1 MDLERIEEILRT
13 RPPRERTYDRRLP
26 DLLVGR
32 QPLKATIRLRG
43 GSWFGSRAAAVVL
56 VVVVVGGAALYG
68 SWHQG
73 QPVVSATPTA
83 TPTETPSQSS
93 IATKTATA
101 SPPPSPSPSQSS
113 SLPPQVYSTAPPAG
127 SHHLLSGQVGF
138 AGTWAWTVSGSGV
151 SISQDGGRTW
161 SDLVLPSGL
170 KASSVMT
177 VSAAPGR
184 AVWLAS
190 RDGEGVRL
198 YRKPVG
204 ATAWSSTALVP
215 AWTPQESA
223 VRAQGIER
231 VTITPGPAGLVTVYA
246 TVGLGMS
253 TADETLFV
261 STDDGRTFAQH
272 RPTGGNI
279 GMFWDSVTFV
289 TPTLGLVVEGPSTLA
304 GFLMHTSDGG
314 TTWSNSSVP
323 GLPAP
328 GYYEYGSPAIVGS
341 DIVVP
346 LTTMADDTTTTFSL
360 LVSHDGGA
368 TLAPMGTALTEHT
381 GYSWFPSDT
390 LGAVTWVTNGGTL
403 YETSDGAQTWTSIT
417 PAGFGVS
424 QIHLTGPTS
433 AMVVSGQSGCASFKA
448 DCWSQSWL
456 IETTDGGRTW
466 TDL

>member
-1 MDLERIEEILRT
+1 MDLERIEELLRT

-32 QPLKATIRLRG
+32 QPLKAMVRLRG
-43 GSWFGSRAAAVVL
+43 GSRFGSRAAAVLL
-56 VVVVVGGAALYG
+56 VVAMVGGAALYG

-73 QPVVSATPTA
+73 QPEVSATLTA
-83 TPTETPSQSS
+83 TPAETASQSP
-93 IATKTATA
+93 IATATA
-101 SPPPSPSPSQSS
+101 SPPASPSPSQSS

-138 AGTWAWTVSGSGV
+138 AGTWAWTVSDSGV
-151 SISQDGGRTW
+151 SISQDGGRSW
-161 SDLVLPSGL
+161 SDLSLPNGL

-177 VSAAPGR
+177 VSAALGR

-204 ATAWSSTALVP
+204 ATAWSSAALMP
-215 AWTPQESA
+215 AWTPQESD

-272 RPTGGNI
+272 RPTSSNI

-304 GFLMHTSDGG
+304 GLLMHTTDGG
-314 TTWSNSSVP
+314 TTWSSSSVP

-341 DIVVP
+341 DVVVP
-346 LTTMADDTTTTFSL
+346 ITTMSDDTTTTFSL

-368 TLAPMGTALTEHT
+368 TFAPMGTALTEHT
-381 GYSWFPSDT
+381 GYGWFPSDT
-390 LGAVTWVTNGGTL
+390 LGAVTWVTSGGTL
-403 YETSDGAQTWTSIT
+403 YETGDGAQTWTSVT
-417 PAGFGVS
+417 PVAAFSVGS
-424 QIHLTGPTS
+424 IHLTGPTS
-433 AMVVSGQSGCASFKA
+433 AIVVTGQDGCASFKT